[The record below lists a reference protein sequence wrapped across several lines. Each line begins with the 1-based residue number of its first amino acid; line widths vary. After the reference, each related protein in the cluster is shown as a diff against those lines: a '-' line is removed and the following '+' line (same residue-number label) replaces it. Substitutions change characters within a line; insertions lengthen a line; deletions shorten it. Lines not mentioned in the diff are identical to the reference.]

1 MGNVSV
7 TARKIGSFMEVSSD
21 EGAIKRELATG
32 DRVALR
38 RVFVQLD
45 DICSVSCKNDDND
58 VVMTLK
64 NGVEYLLDELEEPDE
79 VYRAICKFIV
89 EDEYEDE

>member
-1 MGNVSV
+1 VHS
-7 TARKIGSFMEVSSD
+7 K
-21 EGAIKRELATG
+21 GAIKRELATG